1 MKSKRAIYAGSF
13 DPLTLGHLWVIK
25 QAAQLFDELTVAIGE
40 NPNKQYLFTVKQR
53 KKHVEEALA
62 SAKIGKNISIAV
74 IDNQFLVKYAEKMKI
89 PYLVRG
95 IRGVN
100 DFNYELVMNQVNR
113 EMSPQVETIYLIPPG
128 DLSQISSSM
137 VKGLVG
143 PEGWEKAIQKYIPKN
158 VLPDLKRL

>member
-40 NPNKQYLFTVKQR
+40 NPGKKYLFSVKQR
-53 KKHVEEALA
+53 KKHVEEALK
-62 SAKIGKNISIAV
+62 SLKIGKNISIEV
-74 IDNQFLVKYAEKMKI
+74 IHNKFLVKYAEDMKI

-95 IRGVN
+95 IRGPN

-113 EMSPQVETIYLIPPG
+113 EMSPQIETIYLIPPAE
-128 DLSQISSSM
+128 LSQISSSM

-143 PEGWEKAIQKYIPKN
+143 PDGWEKVIQKYIPKN
-158 VLPDLKRL
+158 VLPDLKKL

>member
-40 NPNKQYLFTVKQR
+40 NPNKQYLFSVKLR
-53 KKHVEEALA
+53 KKHVEDALA
-62 SAKIGKNISIAV
+62 NLKIGKNISIAI
-74 IDNQFLVKYAEKMKI
+74 IDNKFLVKYAEEMKI

-95 IRGVN
+95 IRGPN

-113 EMSPQVETIYLIPPG
+113 EMSPQVETIYLVPPAE
-128 DLSQISSSM
+128 LSQISSSM

-158 VLPDLKRL
+158 VLPDLKKL

>member
-40 NPNKQYLFTVKQR
+40 NPDKQYLFSVKQR
-53 KKHVEEALA
+53 KKHVEEALKEL
-62 SAKIGKNISIAV
+62 KIGKNISIE
-74 IDNQFLVKYAEKMKI
+74 IIHNKFLVKYADEKAI

-95 IRGVN
+95 IRGPN

-113 EMSPQVETIYLIPPG
+113 EMSPRVETIYLIPPAE
-128 DLSQISSSM
+128 LSQISSSM

-158 VLPDLKRL
+158 VLPDLKKL

>member
-40 NPNKQYLFTVKQR
+40 NPDKQYLFSVKQR
-53 KKHVEEALA
+53 KKHVEEALKA
-62 SAKIGKNISIAV
+62 LKIGKNISIE
-74 IDNQFLVKYAEKMKI
+74 IIHNKFLVKYADEKAI

-95 IRGVN
+95 IRGPN

-113 EMSPQVETIYLIPPG
+113 EMSPRIETIYLIPPSE
-128 DLSQISSSM
+128 LSQISSSM

-158 VLPDLKRL
+158 VLPDLKKL

>member
-40 NPNKQYLFTVKQR
+40 NPDKQYLFSVKQR
-53 KKHVEEALA
+53 KKHVEEALKELKLG
-62 SAKIGKNISIAV
+62 SHISIE
-74 IDNQFLVKYAEKMKI
+74 IIHNKFLVKYAEEAKI

-95 IRGVN
+95 IRGPN

-113 EMSPQVETIYLIPPG
+113 EMSPRIETIYLIPPAE
-128 DLSQISSSM
+128 LSQISSGM

-158 VLPDLKRL
+158 VLPDLKKL